1 MGLENS
7 QLFGGVFNPSPLILR
22 KFFLRLTLFASL
34 IIFELLTLVKTHHPH
49 CCIRQYL
56 PLVMV
61 PPALNSW
68 YRVHL
73 HPWGEDDGHIM
84 MELIGNDPMITLY
97 IQIGVPGLVFVY
109 WKSWIAF
116 LSWEIS
122 CISCLHVSTKNVTE
136 VCLYATI

>member
-1 MGLENS
+1 MEIVATNVFAS
-7 QLFGGVFNPSPLILR
+7 QLPERRPTGTPDARAIMY
-22 KFFLRLTLFASL
+22 
-34 IIFELLTLVKTHHPH
+34 ELLTHDKTHHPH

-84 MELIGNDPMITLY
+84 MELIGNDPMITLN
-97 IQIGVPGLVFVY
+97 IQIGVP
-109 WKSWIAF
+109 
-116 LSWEIS
+116 
-122 CISCLHVSTKNVTE
+122 
-136 VCLYATI
+136 